1 VTHAPRLPILV
12 GLPLAVAAGLAIPV
26 QGRINGALG
35 VRLNDGIAAAVVSF
49 TTGLLLMIAVSLAL
63 PRGRAGLAQ
72 IVPALR
78 ERRFPPVYVMAGAI
92 GAFFVFAQSFTVG
105 LLGVALFTVATVT
118 GQTLSGL
125 LVDRMGIGPAGRKSV
140 TGIRVLGTVL
150 TIAAVAWA
158 VSPRFGGG
166 PGAASADP
174 AQLLLPV
181 LLPVAAGFLMSFQ
194 QAMNGT
200 ATMHYGTPIA
210 ATLVNFIAGATVLW
224 AAWLIKVAVAGAG
237 NALPGEWWYYL
248 GGPMGC
254 AFIGLGALLVR
265 SLGVLVT
272 GLGMIAGQLLGSLG
286 LDVFFPTPGT
296 VVALATVLGTVVT
309 LGAIILATLP
319 WPRGAFRRERPVKR
333 GATPTPG
340 AGQLPAAAGTPQ
352 GGSSKAAPPGESP
365 GR

>member
-1 VTHAPRLPILV
+1 M
-12 GLPLAVAAGLAIPV
+12 AVAAGLAIPV

-35 VRLNDGIAAAVVSF
+35 ARLNDGIAAAVVSF
-49 TTGLLLMIAVSLAL
+49 TTGLVVMIVVSLVL
-63 PRGRAGLAQ
+63 PRGRRGLAQ
-72 IVPALR
+72 ILPALR
-78 ERRFPPVYVMAGAI
+78 ERRFPPVYVMAGGI

-125 LVDRMGIGPAGRKSV
+125 LVDRLGIGPAGKKSV

-158 VSPRFGGG
+158 VSPRFGSSGG
-166 PGAASADP
+166 PDGGAGP

-181 LLPVAAGFLMSFQ
+181 ILPVLAGFLMSFQ

-200 ATMHYGTPIA
+200 ASMHYGSPIA
-210 ATLVNFIAGATVLW
+210 ATLVNFVSGAVVLW
-224 AAWLIKVAVAGAG
+224 LAWLIKLAVAGPG
-237 NALPGEWWYYL
+237 NGLPPEWWYSL

-286 LDVFFPTPGT
+286 LDLALPAPGT
-296 VVALATVLGTVVT
+296 VVALPTVLGTVLT
-309 LGAIILATLP
+309 LGAIVLATLP
-319 WPRGAFRRERPVKR
+319 WPRGALKR
-333 GATPTPG
+333 
-340 AGQLPAAAGTPQ
+340 Q
-352 GGSSKAAPPGESP
+352 P